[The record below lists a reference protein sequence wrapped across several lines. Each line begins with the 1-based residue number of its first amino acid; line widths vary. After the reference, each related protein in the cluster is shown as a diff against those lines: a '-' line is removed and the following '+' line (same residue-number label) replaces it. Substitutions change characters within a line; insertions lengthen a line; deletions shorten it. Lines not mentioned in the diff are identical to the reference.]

1 MIKKYDEL
9 LESMGFKEKDFEK
22 LNKYIHNHTTHE
34 INESLSTVGQKNE
47 TTLHLALM
55 TLLKVND
62 LDKIVVLDGPHISE
76 AHNIEIKIFEDI
88 NGDLPKNIV
97 EDILN
102 HDMVEQTV
110 NMINEKTKCGDFN
123 VFILFNNKWLDEKG
137 CFHVNHRYK

>member
-1 MIKKYDEL
+1 
-9 LESMGFKEKDFEK
+9 
-22 LNKYIHNHTTHE
+22 
-34 INESLSTVGQKNE
+34 
-47 TTLHLALM
+47 M

-102 HDMVEQTV
+102 HDMVE
-110 NMINEKTKCGDFN
+110 
-123 VFILFNNKWLDEKG
+123 
-137 CFHVNHRYK
+137 